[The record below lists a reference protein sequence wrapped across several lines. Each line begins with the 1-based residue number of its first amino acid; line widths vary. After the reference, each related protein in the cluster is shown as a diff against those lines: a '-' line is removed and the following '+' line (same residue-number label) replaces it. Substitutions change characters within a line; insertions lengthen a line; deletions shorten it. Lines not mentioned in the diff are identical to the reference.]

1 MSRLAQLN
9 YGAAGP
15 ATGEETEEEQTV
27 TPASVLPTPI
37 RAAEDP
43 ITQTLGQMIENI
55 GKDRGK
61 RARLVAEGLGDVPAA
76 YRRAVKDI
84 AVQAVRNALVHGIEA
99 PDFRERSGKP
109 AVGAIKVGFRSEGPN
124 GYRLVVEDD
133 GAGVSLRRIREAAVS
148 RGILTSEDAARLES
162 KQLLSLLFRSG
173 FSTSEVEDEDAGRGV
188 GMNVI
193 AELVRELSGRVG
205 VSTGEGRYTRFTIVL
220 PALASSSSLPAED
233 VA

>member
-1 MSRLAQLN
+1 M
-9 YGAAGP
+9 
-15 ATGEETEEEQTV
+15 
-27 TPASVLPTPI
+27 
-37 RAAEDP
+37 
-43 ITQTLGQMIENI
+43 
-55 GKDRGK
+55 
-61 RARLVAEGLGDVPAA
+61 
-76 YRRAVKDI
+76 
-84 AVQAVRNALVHGIEA
+84 QAVRNALVHGIEA

-109 AVGAIKVGFRSEGPN
+109 ATGTIKVSFRPEGPN
-124 GYRLVVEDD
+124 GYRLMVEDD

-173 FSTSEVEDEDAGRGV
+173 FSTAETEDEDAGRGV

-220 PALASSSSLPAED
+220 PPLASAPASALADED